1 LGRVGRRVRRRWGE
15 FGGVGSK
22 LGYGWG
28 VVCISSLSP
37 YNYRTSY
44 NYHTSQKQKGFLL
57 AIENKELLSGCILEI
72 RENKVGDCP
81 GYYLPGRNALSIGL
95 IFLFCTTS
103 FCI

>member
-1 LGRVGRRVRRRWGE
+1 M
-15 FGGVGSK
+15 GGVGSK

-37 YNYRTSY
+37 YPYRSSY
-44 NYHTSQKQKGFLL
+44 NYRISGCKAQKQKGFLL

-81 GYYLPGRNALSIGL
+81 GFYLPGRNALSLGL
-95 IFLFCTTS
+95 IFLFCTSS